1 MLTANQI
8 WIIPSKLSVFHLNS
22 SQSAGLICRV
32 SLANL
37 IKSYKTPPSFYKYF
51 QIHRSEQSLYWNTV
65 TAELCVSLHLHLHY
79 IYSLQYI
86 KTWYN
91 AENIVQHIQFIL
103 LAC

>member
-37 IKSYKTPPSFYKYF
+37 IKTYKTPPSFYKYF
-51 QIHRSEQSLYWNTV
+51 QIHRSEQSLYWDTEV
-65 TAELCVSLHLHLHY
+65 TAELCDA
-79 IYSLQYI
+79 